1 MRLAEIA
8 VSGFRGFRGETRLPL
23 ALGFNV
29 VDGRNGVGKSTIFD
43 AVEFALTGQLTKY
56 GDSKA
61 AGETVEDYLWWK
73 GDGPAPVTRFVEVT
87 FVGDDGPLTIRRTP
101 IDDPDP
107 VILARAQA
115 AMIHAEA
122 APPSPLR
129 QLCTS
134 SIIRDELIA
143 ALSLDLSET
152 DRYALLRQAIGAGD
166 AETWTERG
174 QGLSRAAKKRADEA
188 KSEVTAAMSGVAD
201 AQRRLDEARAALTPD
216 DALAAASARLSE
228 LTKEP
233 ADAPDRLAAAGREF
247 IVQLERDL
255 RDGQR
260 LLDRWNEVAATSER
274 LRDADTT
281 AAERSAALARAQAER
296 DALPEEE
303 DAAGALADL
312 VRSLHQLHQAG
323 DTIGPIEGGCP
334 LCAAPHDEASLASG
348 KDAAKRIME
357 RLDAAAAEAARRRQ
371 AIGTAD
377 AALSAKREELDR
389 LAAEVVEWRRQED
402 WRDRTVAAFGLPIS
416 ASREVLAVALE
427 HRRADL
433 DAARHAVRI
442 LGTVT
447 QDAQLERASAALEDA
462 RQRLQRAQER
472 ATKARRSEIAAG
484 SIYDAARRAAG
495 ETLDLRLQRVL
506 PLMAELYGRL
516 RPHPFWQDIEYSVRG
531 DVRRF
536 LSLQVGDGLN
546 PQFLFSSG
554 QRRATG
560 LAFLLS
566 IHLSLAWSR
575 WRTILLDDPVQHVD
589 DFRTVNLAEVLAQL
603 VASGRQVIVA
613 VEDAA
618 LADLLCRRMPVT
630 APGAASRLTLG
641 LDTEGTSA
649 LIGWRELSPLKRAVF
664 SP

>member
-1 MRLAEIA
+1 MKIAEIA
-8 VSGFRGFRGETRLPL
+8 ISGFRGFRAEARLSL
-23 ALGFNV
+23 APGFNV

-43 AVEFALTGQLTKY
+43 AVEFALTGQLSKY

-61 AGETVEDYLWWK
+61 AGETVDDYLWWK
-73 GDGPAPVTRFVEVT
+73 GDGPSPSSRFVEVT
-87 FVGDDGPLTIRRTP
+87 FVSDEGPLTIRRTP

-107 VILARAQA
+107 STLAAVQT
-115 AMIHAEA
+115 AMIYAEA
-122 APPSPLR
+122 APPSPLK
-129 QLCTS
+129 QLCAS

-174 QGLSRAAKKRADEA
+174 QVISRAAKRRSDDA
-188 KSEVTAAMSGVAD
+188 KAEVTAATSAVAD
-201 AQRRLDEARAALTPD
+201 AQRRIDETRAALTPD
-216 DALAAASARLSE
+216 EAVASASLRLSSLVSGPASSPDALSAM
-228 LTKEP
+228 
-233 ADAPDRLAAAGREF
+233 GREF
-247 IVQLERDL
+247 VVRLEREL
-255 RDGQR
+255 RDGQA
-260 LLDRWNEVAATSER
+260 LIDRWDEVAA
-274 LRDADTT
+274 
-281 AAERSAALARAQAER
+281 AAASLQRAETVIEESSAALELARAER
-296 DALPEEE
+296 KALPEEE
-303 DAAGALADL
+303 GAAGALADL
-312 VRSLHQLHQAG
+312 VHDLHQLHQVG
-323 DTIGPIEGGCP
+323 DEIDLLEGGCP
-334 LCAAPHDEASLASG
+334 LCAAPHDHSSLASG
-348 KDAAKRIME
+348 KERARQIMN

-377 AALSAKREELDR
+377 AAIAARRSDMDR
-389 LAAEVVEWRRQED
+389 LDAEIVEWRRLVE
-402 WRDRTVAAFGLPIS
+402 WRSYTLDLLHIS
-416 ASREVLAVALE
+416 PDSSREDLSAVLGV
-427 HRRADL
+427 RRGDL
-433 DAARHAVRI
+433 DAARHALRI
-442 LGTVT
+442 LATVN
-447 QDAQLERASAALEDA
+447 QDAQLERAAVALEDA

-472 ATKARRSEIAAG
+472 AAKARRVDVASGALH
-484 SIYDAARRAAG
+484 DASRRAAG

-536 LSLQVGDGLN
+536 LSLQVGEGLN

-618 LADLLCRRMPVT
+618 LADLFCRRMPVV

-641 LDTEGTSA
+641 LDAEGTSA
-649 LIGWRELSPLKRAVF
+649 LVKKRDLSPLKRQVL
-664 SP
+664 